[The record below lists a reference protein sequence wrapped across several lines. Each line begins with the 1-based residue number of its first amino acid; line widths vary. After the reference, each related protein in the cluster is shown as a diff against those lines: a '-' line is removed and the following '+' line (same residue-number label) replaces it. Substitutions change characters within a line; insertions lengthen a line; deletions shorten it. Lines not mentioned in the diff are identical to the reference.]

1 MSDGLCQGQLSVHVH
16 QRETVRQRPSTLQRR
31 WVPRIV
37 FIECCIIDTVVL
49 YIYHSP
55 TLTCTKDFVDFPAL
69 RAERVLKTK
78 DLHANPANFGGK
90 PSRHENWLRP
100 PTFSLVQYT
109 TDSMFSS
116 SPRSARVDKACI
128 INRIEG
134 IDV

>member
-78 DLHANPANFGGK
+78 DLHANPGEFWRETLPVCKLA
-90 PSRHENWLRP
+90 
-100 PTFSLVQYT
+100 
-109 TDSMFSS
+109 
-116 SPRSARVDKACI
+116 SPA
-128 INRIEG
+128 
-134 IDV
+134 DVFVGTVHY